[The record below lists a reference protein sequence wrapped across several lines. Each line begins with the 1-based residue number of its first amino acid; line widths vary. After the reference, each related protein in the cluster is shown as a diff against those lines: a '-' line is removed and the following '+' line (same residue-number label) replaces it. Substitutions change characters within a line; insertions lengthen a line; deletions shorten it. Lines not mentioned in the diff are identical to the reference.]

1 MIKKQ
6 NRLLCLTGILLSCSL
21 ALSACQSQPA
31 KEGVQGH
38 KKHQK
43 LSKSKKAKA
52 VKSSKKSRN
61 KEISGIDKPTDDGF
75 MLTSESQIEGKT
87 ESGIIVKHGDH
98 KHFFFYSDLKGTKWE
113 YLIPKT
119 YKEGPVSQASA
130 SSQARSAAG
139 HADDG
144 YVFNPNDIVA
154 EDANG
159 YTVRHGDHYHYILK
173 SSLGTNLVHHIS
185 TTRPFLPAQPPVIS
199 HQAGVS
205 GLDFRT
211 SDGFLFDGTNISGS
225 TDTGILVKHGNHLH
239 PISFEA
245 LSKSKWSYL
254 VDRYKSKGET
264 KTLTEE
270 EEADYQLKRA
280 YLAKGLGIDS
290 SRIKKV
296 IHQGQVG
303 LEYPH
308 EEHTHLIFLKD
319 LDPSKPF
326 VSPEDHILRKEDGE
340 SFEQRK
346 ERLIKEYMARFQ
358 VKREDIMVDGNYM
371 SVRHGDHAHVYKID
385 PDLPD
390 DPERDV
396 KTESTTLDQETQTVY
411 GPFYTEGSMDNL
423 TRNGVYDKYKVEGI
437 QNIKNFILL
446 TFSTNSHYGDLKI
459 NGQKTKRIYYLVR
472 KDMNWEDVN
481 IKLPEAV
488 KEEGRVFKGWNATMP
503 TKGKMEREH
512 QAFYVDFD
520 KFRKKPE
527 KNVYGPGD
535 NFDDFDL
542 STYVPVRYTTFTN
555 GRLKLNGHVQGGFYY
570 LVNPELTWK
579 EARQQ
584 GLVDPEPV
592 PHPNFEFIEYRRSG
606 SYEKD
611 ENAKVGVTVNLAAF
625 GTTAPYIGP
634 YVAADSNNPTDKDDP
649 SRHRNFYYHNPEN
662 YAAVGFKA
670 EEGGQ
675 LVTRTGRSK
684 TLVYLVRKNYS
695 LAQAGILPP
704 WAQADPGYKRDETKD
719 NLSKEELNKPVTSD
733 TVYTMH
739 FNKANHETTP
749 ERKESS
755 EEVRTQQPK
764 TNQAVGRTSSWLDE
778 FVNPV
783 SGEDALVS
791 DGLDDLDESKEMKE
805 TLEVS
810 RTGSDQNDKEK
821 ETDLS
826 DTDSAKSLE
835 ETKEINH

>member
-1 MIKKQ
+1 
-6 NRLLCLTGILLSCSL
+6 
-21 ALSACQSQPA
+21 
-31 KEGVQGH
+31 
-38 KKHQK
+38 
-43 LSKSKKAKA
+43 
-52 VKSSKKSRN
+52 
-61 KEISGIDKPTDDGF
+61 

-98 KHFFFYSDLKGTKWE
+98 KHFFFYSDLKGTKWD
-113 YLIPKT
+113 YLIPKN
-119 YKEGPVSQASA
+119 YKEGPVSQVSSSA
-130 SSQARSAAG
+130 PLKSSVS

-173 SSLGTNLVHHIS
+173 SSLGTNLVRQVS
-185 TTRPFLPAQPPVIS
+185 QTRPFLPAQPPVIS
-199 HQAGVS
+199 HQAGVP
-205 GLDFRT
+205 GIDFRT

-239 PISFEA
+239 PISFDT
-245 LSKSKWSYL
+245 LSNSKWSHL
-254 VDRYKSKGET
+254 VDRYKSNDKSDT
-264 KTLTEE
+264 KTLTEK
-270 EEADYQLKRA
+270 EEADYHIKLA
-280 YLAKGLGIDS
+280 YLAKGLGIDP

-303 LEYPH
+303 FEYPH
-308 EEHTHLIFLKD
+308 EDHTHVVFLED
-319 LDPSKPF
+319 LDPSQPF

-340 SFEQRK
+340 TFEQRR

-358 VKREDIMVDGNYM
+358 VKREDISVDGNYM

-396 KTESTTLDQETQTVY
+396 KTESTNLDQETQTVY

-437 QNIKNFILL
+437 KNIKNFILL
-446 TFSTNSHYGDLKI
+446 TFSTNSHYGNLEI
-459 NGQKTKRIYYLVR
+459 NGKKTKRIYYLVR

-488 KEEGRVFKGWNATMP
+488 KDEGRIFKGWNTDLP

-512 QAFYVDFD
+512 QSFYVDFD
-520 KFRKKPE
+520 KLRKKPE

-535 NFDDFDL
+535 NLDDFDL
-542 STYVPVRYTTFTN
+542 STYVPVRYTTFNN
-555 GRLKLNGHVQGGFYY
+555 GRLKLIGHIQGGFYY

-592 PHPNFEFIEYRRSG
+592 PNPNFEFIEYRRSG
-606 SYEKD
+606 FYEKD

-625 GTTAPYIGP
+625 GTTAPYLGP
-634 YVAADSNNPTDKDDP
+634 YVAADSNNPTDKNDP
-649 SRHRNFYYHNPEN
+649 SRHRNFYYHNPDN

-670 EEGGQ
+670 EDGGQ
-675 LVTRTGRSK
+675 LVTQNGRSK
-684 TLVYLVRKNYS
+684 TLVYLVRKNLS

-704 WAQADPGYKRDETKD
+704 WAQADSGYKRDDAKN
-719 NLSKEELNKPVTSD
+719 NLTKEELNKPVTSD
-733 TVYTMH
+733 KVYSMH
-739 FNKANHETTP
+739 FNKVESKEPVSEHKEQSEKATT
-749 ERKESS
+749 ELS
-755 EEVRTQQPK
+755 K
-764 TNQAVGRTSSWLDE
+764 TNQAAEKTSSWLDE
-778 FVNPV
+778 FVKPV
-783 SGEDALVS
+783 SGDDVLES
-791 DGLDDLDESKEMKE
+791 DDLEEAAPEKEVTKLSASPLEKKDEE
-805 TLEVS
+805 TEVADTKS
-810 RTGSDQNDKEK
+810 DKKMDQNTELKP
-821 ETDLS
+821 
-826 DTDSAKSLE
+826 
-835 ETKEINH
+835 